1 MALYSNGR
9 ENRLRTGTVWVR
21 IPPELRLENYQLFS
35 WLLMP
40 LFNENGFQHM
50 LRTETL
56 LNNVCGW
63 NICENAINFG
73 IQYRDIAQFGLEYS
87 VRGGGAESSNLSI
100 PTKGE

>member
-1 MALYSNGR
+1 MFMNMALYSNGR

-21 IPPELRLENYQLFS
+21 IPPEPRLENYQLFS

-40 LFNENGFQHM
+40 LFNEMGSNIM

-73 IQYRDIAQFGLEYS
+73 IQYQNVGKL
-87 VRGGGAESSNLSI
+87 G
-100 PTKGE
+100 